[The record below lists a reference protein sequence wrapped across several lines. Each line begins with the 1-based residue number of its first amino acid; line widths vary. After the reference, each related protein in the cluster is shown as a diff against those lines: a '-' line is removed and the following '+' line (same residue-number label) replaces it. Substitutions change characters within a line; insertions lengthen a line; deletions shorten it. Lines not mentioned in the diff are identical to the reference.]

1 MKEQNINF
9 IHSLLH
15 QGYHHK
21 VQVITKKSVTE
32 DWDGVVLGKEQLN
45 ENVFTIY
52 ITATLTSF
60 HLATVT

>member
-1 MKEQNINF
+1 MKEQNRNF

-32 DWDGVVLGKEQLN
+32 DWDGVVLEKEQLN

-52 ITATLTSF
+52 ITAT
-60 HLATVT
+60 